1 MSNKLAEYLL
11 QQDRANKLKQA
22 AIDEAVSELV
32 SSIGNTFKS
41 IKQLKEIAPD
51 YKLAKL
57 SEIRKLAAS
66 FGVTVSPEPKTKTG
80 KRKGRGKGKSGFK
93 LSDEKAKEIL
103 DFIGTDVKSTK
114 EIAKFLN
121 TENPS
126 NAISE
131 LSKQGKI
138 VLDKTVKRK
147 KFWKRA

>member
-32 SSIGNTFKS
+32 SSIGNTFNS

-103 DFIGTDVKSTK
+103 DFIGTGEKSTK
-114 EIAKFLN
+114 EIAKELGTKN
-121 TENPS
+121 AS
-126 NAISE
+126 NA
-131 LSKQGKI
+131 LTYLKKQGKI
-138 VLDKTVKRK
+138 EVARKDRLK